1 MDPSVNRKLSAGGGS
16 VCAVVVATR
25 GRPVWRAARTRDG
38 RPPRLEPRRRGTVH
52 TTCHCKKIACIDGI
66 TIFNVNATFH
76 AHVRTRHK
84 LHASNASTTCTTY
97 TPHDKYQIRLYNNS
111 ELDARAVLKDPPS
124 RELVHGAKAVPSR
137 YRSGIYLHGTPA
149 CWARRSPSTAMP
161 LASCALTPTCA
172 ATWLG

>member
-25 GRPVWRAARTRDG
+25 GAGGEPRGRRATADRPGSSPGGAARYTR
-38 RPPRLEPRRRGTVH
+38 LVK
-52 TTCHCKKIACIDGI
+52 CKKIACIDGI